1 MRQNKPSLLQQRL
14 KRGTDKFD
22 FNALIEGV
30 STLEEDST
38 ASAGAALSV
47 PAVPAPE
54 ARAAEPAILP
64 EPLIT
69 EPPAETFFRETHT
82 ETRNTEITVTET
94 PYADALVTEVTH
106 TETTVIAA
114 LTAPELAPAETIAV
128 ESETAVVTT
137 PTPSV
142 SFPDIAPA
150 PEPEAILPAALVPSV
165 PSPPAAPPATAP
177 PSSTPVITTNREE
190 RLRAALDTLSCRLLR
205 EVNAL
210 QTHLHAQDAE
220 EAGFN
225 LAHINQILELL
236 RSIDPTGDLSRHLD
250 LPGAPPEGHG
260 WFASSWSFVEFAAS
274 PLSALLP
281 DDTTE
286 AFVRHLL
293 YAAWGVTFIQNDE

>member
-1 MRQNKPSLLQQRL
+1 VRQNKPSLLQQRL

-38 ASAGAALSV
+38 ASAGAGLSV
-47 PAVPAPE
+47 PAVLAPD
-54 ARAAEPAILP
+54 AHAAEPALLP
-64 EPLIT
+64 EPLVS

-82 ETRNTEITVTET
+82 ETRSTEITVTET
-94 PYADALVTEVTH
+94 PYADALVTEVTR
-106 TETTVIAA
+106 TETTILTA
-114 LTAPELAPAETIAV
+114 LTAAPELAPAETVAV
-128 ESETAVVTT
+128 ESETAVV
-137 PTPSV
+137 PTMPVPS
-142 SFPDIAPA
+142 PDSTPA
-150 PEPEAILPAALVPSV
+150 PEPEAILPAALVSSAP
-165 PSPPAAPPATAP
+165 PPPAAPPATAP

-236 RSIDPTGDLSRHLD
+236 RSIDPTGDLSRQLD
-250 LPGAPPEGHG
+250 LPGAPPEGRG
-260 WFASSWSFVEFAAS
+260 WFASSWSFAEFAAS